1 MPEATKATSED
12 SLSMGDIY
20 YLLFRHKLVI
30 LVCLMLGMLAAAI
43 LFYMTPNVFRS
54 EARLLV
60 RYVTE
65 ATVLD
70 PAATGDRMISPGR
83 GGENVI
89 NSEIQILTSR
99 DLVEKVVDDMGVLRF
114 EGGESNAVNRLR
126 VAELIQERLLIE
138 VPKNSNIISI
148 SFDGIDPV
156 ISQEFLKRLTD
167 AYLARHAEIHRSVGA
182 YEFLSQQT
190 DQLRSKL
197 AETEEELRRIKYSE
211 GIVSIAESKK
221 NVAARCEELT
231 KGLGDLEA
239 SLAASLARV
248 EYFKGLPL
256 VRRVATGNNS
266 LQVMTTTNEGPSELL
281 MRLQRLRQKETELLG
296 LYTADSIPVV
306 TLRSQIKETE
316 RMIDEGKSVMVTT
329 NRTPLPKEGIS
340 PAAETP
346 DSLLEESAM
355 IASLRAKMKVQKELL
370 KQSLDE
376 AKRIDAVE
384 AKITQLE
391 RNKELQEANY
401 KYFSQSLEHAR
412 IDDAL
417 NSGKISNISV
427 VQPATLPTQPF
438 RPNLPKRVGLA
449 LFLGLVVGVGFAMAR
464 EYVFDHT
471 IRKASEL
478 RAKLRFPV
486 LVSVPQVDARRYSLR
501 ASREAKLLA
510 AHDGDKGGVQDE
522 WGPQR
527 DLQAYCETLR
537 DRLVMTIGMDF
548 KAPYVLGITS
558 CIRGSGVSTL
568 ATGLALELSRSGDTP
583 VLLINGGENASLP
596 KVFGVNPFAGVT
608 DVVAQP
614 DGNTALVQRN
624 MYLVPAGDA
633 GRDWTGATPAQRLT
647 ELIQF
652 ARNSASRFVI
662 VDLPPVEET
671 SLAVRMSG
679 LLDGVLLVI
688 AAEKVNCHAAGHAVE
703 LLGRSGGTIIGTVLN
718 QRRQYVPAW
727 LYHRR

>member
-1 MPEATKATSED
+1 MPEAMKSTTEE

-20 YLLFRHKLVI
+20 YLLFRHKLTI
-30 LVCLMLGMLAAAI
+30 LVCFMLGVVAAAI
-43 LFYMTPNVFRS
+43 LFYITPTVFRS

-83 GGENVI
+83 GGENII
-89 NSEIQILTSR
+89 NSEIQILSSR
-99 DLVEKVVDDMGVLRF
+99 DLVEKVVDEIGVLRF
-114 EGGESNAVNRLR
+114 EGGGSNAVNRLR

-156 ISQEFLKRLTD
+156 VSQEFLRRLTE
-167 AYLARHAEIHRSVGA
+167 AYLAKHAEIHRSVGA

-190 DQLRSKL
+190 DQLRSRL
-197 AETEEELRRIKYSE
+197 AETEEELRKIKYSE
-211 GIVSIAESKK
+211 GIVSIDESKK
-221 NVAARCEELT
+221 NVAVRCEELT

-256 VRRVATGNNS
+256 VRRVASGNS
-266 LQVMTTTNEGPSELL
+266 LSVMTTTNEGPSELL
-281 MRLQRLRQKETELLG
+281 MRLQRLRQKETELLAS
-296 LYTADSIPVV
+296 YMPDSIPVV
-306 TLRSQIKETE
+306 TLRAQIKDTQ
-316 RMIDEGKSVMVTT
+316 RMIDDVKSVMVTT
-329 NRTPLPKEGIS
+329 NTMSQPSEGIS
-340 PAAETP
+340 PATETP
-346 DSLLEESAM
+346 DALLEESAM

-391 RNKELQEANY
+391 RNRELQEANY

-438 RPNLPKRVGLA
+438 RPNLPKKVGLA
-449 LFLGLVVGVGFAMAR
+449 LFLGLVAGVGLAMAR

-478 RAKLRFPV
+478 RARLRFPV
-486 LVSVPQVDARRYSLR
+486 LVSVPQVEAGRYGLR
-501 ASREAKLLA
+501 AKRQALLLPSHAGAQGGA
-510 AHDGDKGGVQDE
+510 ADE
-522 WGPQR
+522 WGPQQ

-537 DRLVMTIGMDF
+537 DRLLMTIGTQF

-558 CIRGSGVSTL
+558 CVRGSGVSTL

-596 KVFGVNPFAGVT
+596 KVFGVNPLAGVT

-614 DGNTALVQRN
+614 DSNTALVQRN
-624 MYLVPAGDA
+624 MYLVPAGET
-633 GRDWTGATPAQRLT
+633 GREWTGATPAQRLT

-662 VDLPPVEET
+662 VDLPPVDET
-671 SLAVRMSG
+671 SLAVRVGG
-679 LLDGVLLVI
+679 LLDGILMVV
-688 AAEKVNCHAAGHAVE
+688 AAEKVNRHAADHAVE
-703 LLGRSGGTIIGTVLN
+703 LLGRSGGKIIGTILN
-718 QRRQYVPAW
+718 QRRQYVPNW
-727 LYHRR
+727 LYHWR

>member
-1 MPEATKATSED
+1 MPEPTKPATQD

-20 YLLFRHKLVI
+20 YLLFKHKAPI
-30 LVCLMLGMLAAAI
+30 IFCLLMGVLAALG
-43 LFYMTPNVFRS
+43 LFYITPTVFRS

-70 PAATGDRMISPGR
+70 PAATGDRVISPGR

-99 DLVEKVVDDMGVLRF
+99 DLVEKVVNDMGVMRF
-114 EGGESNAVNRLR
+114 AGDATNAMNRLR
-126 VAELIQERLLIE
+126 MAELIQDRLLIE

-148 SFDGIDPV
+148 SFDGSDPV
-156 ISQEFLKRLTD
+156 VSQEFLKRLTE

-190 DQLRSKL
+190 DQLRSRL
-197 AETEEELRRIKYSE
+197 TETEEELRKIKYSE

-221 NVAARCEELT
+221 NVAVRCEELT

-248 EYFKGLPL
+248 DYFKGLPL
-256 VRRVATGNNS
+256 VRRVATGNGLS
-266 LQVMTTTNEGPSELL
+266 IMTTTNEGPSDLVI
-281 MRLQRLRQKETELLG
+281 RLQRLRQRETELLAA
-296 LYTADSIPVV
+296 YTPDSIPVV
-306 TLRSQIKETE
+306 TLRSQIKDTQ
-316 RMIDEGKSVMVTT
+316 RMIDEVKSVMVTT
-329 NRTPLPKEGIS
+329 NAISQAGAGIA
-340 PAAETP
+340 PATETP
-346 DSLLEESAM
+346 DALLEESAM
-355 IASLRAKMKVQKELL
+355 IASLRAKMKIQKERL

-391 RNKELQEANY
+391 RNRELQEANY
-401 KYFSQSLEHAR
+401 KYFSQSLEHTR

-427 VQPATLPTQPF
+427 VQPATLPTIPF
-438 RPNLPKRVGLA
+438 RPDLPKRVGLA
-449 LFLGLVVGVGFAMAR
+449 LFFGLVAGVGLAMAR

-478 RAKLRFPV
+478 RARLRFPV
-486 LVSVPQVDARRYSLR
+486 LVSVPQVATGRYGLGAKRQALMLPSL
-501 ASREAKLLA
+501 AGTQGGATDERE
-510 AHDGDKGGVQDE
+510 
-522 WGPQR
+522 PQQ
-527 DLQAYCETLR
+527 DLQAYCEILR
-537 DRLVMTIGMDF
+537 DRLMMTIGTQI
-548 KAPYVLGITS
+548 KVPYVLGITS
-558 CIRGSGVSTL
+558 CARGSGVSTL
-568 ATGLALELSRSGDTP
+568 ATGLALALSRSGDTP

-624 MYLVPAGDA
+624 MYLVPAGET
-633 GRDWTGATPAQRLT
+633 GKEWTGATPAQRLT
-647 ELIQF
+647 ELVQF

-662 VDLPPVEET
+662 VDLPPVDET
-671 SLAVRMSG
+671 SLAVRVGG
-679 LLDGVLLVI
+679 LLDGMLLVI
-688 AAEKVNCHAAGHAVE
+688 AAEKVNRHAADHAVE
-703 LLGRSGGTIIGTVLN
+703 LLGRAGGKIIGTILN
-718 QRRQYVPAW
+718 QRRQYVPNW
-727 LYHRR
+727 LYHWR

>member
-1 MPEATKATSED
+1 MPEPMKPATQD

-20 YLLFRHKLVI
+20 YLLFRHKAPIIFCLLMGVLVA
-30 LVCLMLGMLAAAI
+30 LG
-43 LFYMTPNVFRS
+43 LFYITPTVFRS

-65 ATVLD
+65 MTVLD
-70 PAATGDRMISPGR
+70 PAATGDRVISPGR

-99 DLVEKVVDDMGVLRF
+99 DLVEKVVDDMGVMRF
-114 EGGESNAVNRLR
+114 AGDTTNVVNRLR
-126 VAELIQERLLIE
+126 MAELIQNRLLIQ

-148 SFDGIDPV
+148 SFDGVDPV
-156 ISQEFLKRLTD
+156 VSQEFLKRLTE
-167 AYLARHAEIHRSVGA
+167 AYLARHVEIHRSVGA

-190 DQLRSKL
+190 DQLRSRL
-197 AETEEELRRIKYSE
+197 TETEEELRKVKYSE

-221 NVAARCEELT
+221 NVAVRCEELT

-248 EYFKGLPL
+248 DYFKGLPG
-256 VRRVATGNNS
+256 VRRVATGS
-266 LQVMTTTNEGPSELL
+266 GLSIMTTTNEGPSDLVI
-281 MRLQRLRQKETELLG
+281 RLQRLRQRETELLAS
-296 LYTADSIPVV
+296 YTPDSIPLV
-306 TLRSQIKETE
+306 TLRSQIKDTQ
-316 RMIDEGKSVMVTT
+316 RMIDEVKSVMVTT
-329 NRTPLPKEGIS
+329 NAISQSGAGIA
-340 PAAETP
+340 PATETP
-346 DSLLEESAM
+346 DVLLEESAM
-355 IASLRAKMKVQKELL
+355 IASLRAKMKVQQERL

-391 RNKELQEANY
+391 RNRELQEANY

-427 VQPATLPTQPF
+427 VQPATLPTIPF
-438 RPNLPKRVGLA
+438 RPDLPKRVGLA
-449 LFLGLVVGVGFAMAR
+449 LFFGLVAGVGLAMAR

-478 RAKLRFPV
+478 RVRLRFPV
-486 LVSVPQVDARRYSLR
+486 LVSVPEVATGRYGLGAKRQALLLPSH
-501 ASREAKLLA
+501 AGNQGGSKDERE
-510 AHDGDKGGVQDE
+510 
-522 WGPQR
+522 PQQG
-527 DLQAYCETLR
+527 LQAYCETLR
-537 DRLVMTIGMDF
+537 DRLLMTIGTQF

-558 CIRGSGVSTL
+558 CARGSGVSTL

-624 MYLVPAGDA
+624 MYLVPAGET
-633 GRDWTGATPAQRLT
+633 GKEWTGATPAQRLT
-647 ELIQF
+647 ELVQF

-662 VDLPPVEET
+662 VDVPPVDET
-671 SLAVRMSG
+671 SLAVRVGG

-688 AAEKVNCHAAGHAVE
+688 AAEKVNRHVADHAVE
-703 LLGRSGGTIIGTVLN
+703 LLGRAGGKIIGTILN
-718 QRRQYVPAW
+718 QRRQYVPNW
-727 LYHRR
+727 LYHWR

>member
-1 MPEATKATSED
+1 MMSA
-12 SLSMGDIY
+12 
-20 YLLFRHKLVI
+20 
-30 LVCLMLGMLAAAI
+30 
-43 LFYMTPNVFRS
+43 
-54 EARLLV
+54 
-60 RYVTE
+60 
-65 ATVLD
+65 
-70 PAATGDRMISPGR
+70 GR

-114 EGGESNAVNRLR
+114 EGGASNAVNRLR
-126 VAELIQERLLIE
+126 MAELIQDRLLIE

-148 SFDGIDPV
+148 SFDGIDPA
-156 ISQEFLKRLTD
+156 ISQEFLRRLTE

-197 AETEEELRRIKYSE
+197 TETEEELRKVKYSE
-211 GIVSIAESKK
+211 GIVSISESKK
-221 NVAARCEELT
+221 NVATRCEELT

-239 SLAASLARV
+239 SLAASMARV

-256 VRRVATGNNS
+256 VRRVASGNS
-266 LQVMTTTNEGPSELL
+266 LSVMKTPSEGPSELL
-281 MRLQRLRQKETELLG
+281 MRLQRLRQRETELLAS
-296 LYTADSIPVV
+296 YMPDSIPVV
-306 TLRSQIKETE
+306 TLRSQIKETQ
-316 RMIDEGKSVMVTT
+316 RMIDEDKPVMVTT
-329 NRTPLPKEGIS
+329 NTTSLPPEKIA
-340 PAAETP
+340 PATETP
-346 DSLLEESAM
+346 DTLLEESAM
-355 IASLRAKMKVQKELL
+355 IASIRAKMLVQKELL
-370 KQSLDE
+370 KKSLDE
-376 AKRIDAVE
+376 AKRIDEVE

-391 RNKELQEANY
+391 RNRELQEANY

-449 LFLGLVVGVGFAMAR
+449 LFLGLVAGVGLAMAK

-471 IRKASEL
+471 IRKTTEL
-478 RAKLRFPV
+478 RARLRFPV
-486 LVSVPQVDARRYSLR
+486 LVSVPQVNAGRYGLR
-501 ASREAKLLA
+501 AKRQALLLSSHA
-510 AHDGDKGGVQDE
+510 GTPSGTTDE
-522 WGPQR
+522 RGPQQ

-537 DRLVMTIGMDF
+537 DRLLMTIGTQF
-548 KAPYVLGITS
+548 KTPFVLGITS
-558 CIRGSGVSTL
+558 CARGSGVSTL
-568 ATGLALELSRSGDTP
+568 ATGLALELSRSGDKP

-624 MYLVPAGDA
+624 MYLVPAGET
-633 GRDWTGATPAQRLT
+633 GKEWTGATPAQRLT

-671 SLAVRMSG
+671 SLAVRVGG
-679 LLDGVLLVI
+679 LLDGVLMVI
-688 AAEKVNCHAAGHAVE
+688 VAEKVNRHAADHAVE
-703 LLGRSGGTIIGTVLN
+703 LLGRSGGKIIGTILN
-718 QRRQYVPAW
+718 QRRQYVPNW
-727 LYHRR
+727 LYHWR